1 MQTLTELH
9 GMEYKRFTFYFPHGD
24 ETQVGYYIDL
34 PDHRA
39 PGVVRDLHFKFCGQ
53 KLKKSAEFEA
63 FVDDHV
69 PGKFRDR
76 FAKSEKGIDIE
87 ICCDAFKLAAASRL
101 ERLFLLTNDDDF
113 IPLCRTLKEYGAN
126 VSVIHLTSLLN
137 PNLSLLKETDS
148 YDVVPTEQ
156 LRELFVEVAGEP
168 PALPQQ
174 LEEAE
179 SGDVAKAD
187 APPSALVVEEG
198 SAPPI
203 GAAEEPDPADGDG
216 EEG

>member
-1 MQTLTELH
+1 MRNLTELH
-9 GMEYKRFTFYFPHGD
+9 AREYKRFTFYFPHGD
-24 ETQVGYYIDL
+24 ETQVGYYIDV
-34 PDHRA
+34 PDHRV

-63 FVDDHV
+63 FVDEYV
-69 PGKFRDR
+69 PAKFRDR

-126 VSVIHLTSLLN
+126 VSLIHLTNLLN

-148 YDVVPTEQ
+148 YDVVSTER
-156 LRELFVEVAGEP
+156 LRELFVEAAEEA
-168 PALPQQ
+168 PALPQL

-187 APPSALVVEEG
+187 APPSALVLVEG
-198 SAPPI
+198 SAPPA
-203 GAAEEPDPADGDG
+203 GAAEEPDPAGGDE